1 MAVDQEIHER
11 EWVKKYKDVDKKG
24 VTSVYWKEILEIIK
38 YLERTEEYEK
48 CQDLWDYYKSMSG
61 KIQ

>member
-38 YLERTEEYEK
+38 YLEKKEEYEK
-48 CQDLWDYYKSMSG
+48 CQDLWDYYQSISG
-61 KIQ
+61 KIK

>member
-24 VTSVYWKEILEIIK
+24 VISVYWKEILEIIK
-38 YLERTEEYEK
+38 YLERKEEYEK

>member
-38 YLERTEEYEK
+38 YLERKEEYEK